1 MPQPSEKILV
11 RGLNWLGDAVMSTPA
26 LQRLREA
33 RPSARITL
41 LTPEKLA
48 GLWQDQPFLDKVLT
62 FSASENVWQV
72 AWRLKQENFSEAVAF
87 PNSARSALEL
97 CLAGIPRR
105 IGLARPWRGLFLT
118 RTLPPRPDALPMRKR
133 SDREIRR
140 LIAEGAAPAAI
151 PPAAHHIHDY
161 LYLTAELGASPEP
174 LPPRIFISDE
184 QARQLCQRLRLEI
197 APAGRPWFGLNPG
210 AEYGPAKR
218 WPAERFAAA
227 AVILQKQTNCRWLIF
242 GGAGDLALAE
252 KVTTEI
258 RYGGS
263 GPDGAINLAGKTNL
277 KELAAVLKLCRL
289 LLTNDTGPMHLAA
302 ALGTPLVVPFGSTSP
317 ELTGPG
323 FSSTVQIVRTP
334 VPCAPCFRRE
344 CPIDL
349 RCLNGI
355 ETAQV
360 VEVAQRILD
369 LNTNLNPMNRRFD
382 HEKPRD

>member
-1 MPQPSEKILV
+1 MQQPTEKILV

-26 LQRLREA
+26 LQRLRQA
-33 RPSARITL
+33 RPSAHITL

-62 FSASENVWQV
+62 FSASESIWQV
-72 AWRLKQENFSEAVAF
+72 IWRLHREKFSEAVAF
-87 PNSARSALEL
+87 PNSFRSALEL

-105 IGLARPWRGLFLT
+105 VGFARGRGFLLT
-118 RTLPPRPDALPMRKR
+118 RPLPPRRDAVPMAKR
-133 SDREIRR
+133 SIGEIHL
-140 LIAEGAAPAAI
+140 LIARGAPAAAI

-161 LYLTAELGASPEP
+161 LYLTAELGASSEP
-174 LPPRIFISDE
+174 LPPRIFISDQ
-184 QARQLCQRLRLEI
+184 QAAQLCQQLRLEI

-218 WPAERFAAA
+218 WPVERFAAA
-227 AVILQKQTNCRWLIF
+227 AVMLQKQTHCRWLVF
-242 GGAGDLALAE
+242 GGAGDMDLAE

-258 RYGGS
+258 RYAGD

-277 KELAAVLKLCRL
+277 RQLAAALKICAL
-289 LLTNDTGPMHLAA
+289 LLTNDSGPMHLAA
-302 ALGTPLVVPFGSTSP
+302 AVGTPLIVPFGSTSP
-317 ELTGPG
+317 ELTGPWY
-323 FSSTVQIVRTP
+323 SPTAQIVRTP

-360 VEVAQRILD
+360 VEAAQRIL
-369 LNTNLNPMNRRFD
+369 NPTPNLNP
-382 HEKPRD
+382 KGSVPRL